1 MIMELESQ
9 IQYKSMKKA
18 IICGLLTLTSL
29 PGLAAQLG
37 DRTFDAI
44 SIRADEARE
53 DERPGILYFDGNF
66 EMLSEDWQLTST
78 KATVYGS
85 PNKPDRI
92 YLEGSP
98 ARFHINPMEESGEDP
113 IEAVAAV
120 VEYRRD
126 SGSLSLSGGATL
138 MLGEEVIRSAY
149 IEYDIDANRYRAGG
163 EGGVFIEVPPIDEL

>member
-1 MIMELESQ
+1 MITELESQ
-9 IQYKSMKKA
+9 IHYKSMKKA

-29 PGLAAQLG
+29 PGLAAPLG

-53 DERPGILYFDGNF
+53 DEQSGILYFDGNF
-66 EMLSEDWQLTST
+66 EMLSEDWQLTSA

-85 PNKPDRI
+85 PSKPDRI

-98 ARFHINPMEESGEDP
+98 ASFHISPSDASEEDP
-113 IEAVAAV
+113 IEAEAAV
-120 VEYRRD
+120 VEYQRD
-126 SGSLSLSGGATL
+126 TGSLLLSGGATL
-138 MLGEEVIRSAY
+138 MLGGEVIRSAY

-163 EGGVFIEVPPIDEL
+163 EDGVLMEVPPID